1 MSGPAP
7 GIAMYE
13 NTRNDPVAAWPY
25 DTRNILGAA
34 GARRCSDRHP
44 VLQRTKTLRPVP
56 GAARREDAR
65 NTHGAAWPYDAR
77 NDPRYCNVQ
86 RRSERPTAPHGSATP
101 ETSSVLRGREDT
113 RNGSRCRETRRHPK
127 HPRCSGDAMTPGT
140 PHGATGRGDACT
152 GTLTKKY
159 HFCVQSPSF
168 PMRAAAEAPGA
179 PEALRS
185 AAPQGLRCS
194 GVTHTEVMRYMI
206 LHIPYNYMQ

>member
-25 DTRNILGAA
+25 DTRNIL
-34 GARRCSDRHP
+34 
-44 VLQRTKTLRPVP
+44 
-56 GAARREDAR
+56 
-65 NTHGAAWPYDAR
+65 
-77 NDPRYCNVQ
+77 
-86 RRSERPTAPHGSATP
+86 
-101 ETSSVLRGREDT
+101 
-113 RNGSRCRETRRHPK
+113 
-127 HPRCSGDAMTPGT
+127 
-140 PHGATGRGDACT
+140 GATGRGDACT

-185 AAPQGLRCS
+185 AAPQGLRRS